1 MHIVAP
7 TACAKRYA
15 KITIFACGR
24 LYQPHAKTNSANK
37 KNKNQK
43 ISPNPSPPP
52 LPEPASRR
60 RSVKSATP
68 PSPVVVADV
77 GSSAPTARTHRRG
90 WIRHPSRPQS
100 SPAPD
105 RPSQPPTVVAGTGS
119 IVPAVRSHRR
129 GWIRRSH
136 VGCPTT
142 YRCRQRRHPSSAVV
156 ANTEFVRGRALGA
169 GSAWGSAALGG

>member
-105 RPSQPPTVVAGTGS
+105 RPSHRHRCRRTGS
-119 IVPAVRSHRR
+119 IALPAAASRVDPLPHARAPPP
-129 GWIRRSH
+129 I
-136 VGCPTT
+136 
-142 YRCRQRRHPSSAVV
+142 VV
-156 ANTEFVRGRALGA
+156 A
-169 GSAWGSAALGG
+169 SAAIHRPPSLLTPNSCEGGPSALDPHGAAPL